1 MQHTV
6 GAAQKQAFDM
16 TSILKSL
23 DFVLDGRSLAYRRSL
38 SASQADA
45 YQDAPTPQ
53 LAFFHG
59 VLRNADV
66 FAPLASQLG
75 ARYDLW
81 LLEHRGHGA
90 STPADR
96 YLVVDFVAD
105 AVAWLRECVRR
116 PVVLYG
122 HSLGAM
128 VAAGAAAACPDLVR
142 GCILEDPPFRTLG
155 PHIGGTNFL
164 SYFSQIAD
172 LLEVPRSTDDL
183 ARALAEIRITD
194 PQSGSTV
201 RFGDTRDP
209 VSLRFQAASLN
220 QLDQRI
226 LTPLVGGQWMQGY
239 DEPAIFARI
248 RCPVLLLQAD
258 TAVGGMLVDDDVA
271 EFRRRVP
278 ETMHIRLPG
287 VGHMMHWQRTQ
298 DIANLTFAFVESL
311 RCST

>member
-1 MQHTV
+1 
-6 GAAQKQAFDM
+6 M
-16 TSILKSL
+16 TSILESL
-23 DFVLDGRSLAYRRSL
+23 NFALDGRSLAFRRSL
-38 SASQADA
+38 AAQRADTA
-45 YQDAPTPQ
+45 EDAPGVATPQ

-66 FAPLASQLG
+66 FAPLVSPLSS
-75 ARYDLW
+75 RYDLW

-90 STPADR
+90 SATAAR

-105 AVAWLRECVRR
+105 AVRWLRDCVRR
-116 PVVLYG
+116 PVILYG

-128 VAAGAAAACPDLVR
+128 VAAGAAAECPDLVR

-172 LLEVPRSTDDL
+172 LLQKPRSTAEL
-183 ARALAEIRITD
+183 ARALAEIRIVD
-194 PQSGSTV
+194 PHGGPTV
-201 RFGDTRDP
+201 RFGDTRDA

-220 QLDQRI
+220 QLDPRI

-239 DEPAIFARI
+239 DEPSIFARI
-248 RCPVLLLQAD
+248 RCPVLLIQAD
-258 TAVGGMLVDDDVA
+258 AAMGGMLVDEDVA
-271 EFRRRVP
+271 EFRRHVP
-278 ETMHIRLPG
+278 ETLHIRLPG

-298 DIANLTFAFVESL
+298 EITNLTFAFVESL
-311 RCST
+311 RANL